1 MLANFSSSSTFAGNM
16 VLWELHAAGNFE
28 LETLGNAAVLASP
41 SHVPQKEPDELAC
54 EPSML
59 SVNQECRKS
68 DPCIRLN
75 ERENLKDD
83 NLKESNFEQ
92 TLETNACAI
101 MEEPTSEPMLLNDLC
116 GIQEHEMS
124 FSQDLDSAE
133 LEMCNQL
140 LNGLPEME
148 GAHIKVTQPAA
159 VDNAM
164 AIEAFDSA
172 IGELVIGIQMAH
184 GLQCLDLRCN
194 GLSLEHTKQLW
205 EAWSYGGR
213 SVKKEFLGKAHFLVQ
228 EGKECSSLTP
238 TCPTCELPR

>member
-1 MLANFSSSSTFAGNM
+1 MLVNFSSSSTFAGNM

-28 LETLGNAAVLASP
+28 LETSP

-59 SVNQECRKS
+59 SVNQEYRKS
-68 DPCIRLN
+68 DLCIRLN
-75 ERENLKDD
+75 EREILKDD

-92 TLETNACAI
+92 TLETNACAK
-101 MEEPTSEPMLLNDLC
+101 MEEPNSEPMLLNDLC
-116 GIQEHEMS
+116 GIQDHEIS

-133 LEMCNQL
+133 LEMCNRL

-148 GAHIKVTQPAA
+148 GAHIKVTQP

-164 AIEAFDSA
+164 AVEAFDNA
-172 IGELVIGIQMAH
+172 IGELVIGIRMAH
-184 GLQCLDLRCN
+184 GLQCLDLRYN
-194 GLSLEHTKQLW
+194 GLSSELTKQLW

>member
-16 VLWELHAAGNFE
+16 VLWELHAAGNFK
-28 LETLGNAAVLASP
+28 LETLENAAVLASP

-54 EPSML
+54 EPSLL

-75 ERENLKDD
+75 EREILKDD
-83 NLKESNFEQ
+83 NWKESNVEQ
-92 TLETNACAI
+92 TLETNACVK
-101 MEEPTSEPMLLNDLC
+101 MEELNSEPMLLNDLC

-148 GAHIKVTQPAA
+148 GAHIKVTQP

-164 AIEAFDSA
+164 AVEAFDNA

-184 GLQCLDLRCN
+184 GLQCLDLRYN
-194 GLSLEHTKQLW
+194 GLSSELTKQLW